1 MTHNLLKGKRG
12 IIFGALNEE
21 SIAWKVA
28 EKAAEEGATIALS
41 NTAMALRM
49 GTLDKLAEQINAP
62 IIAADATSVEDLEKV
77 FIEAQEKLGGKID
90 FVLHSVAMSPNVR
103 KHRTYDDLDYNFLN
117 KTLDISAI
125 SFHKM
130 LQVAKKLDAINEW
143 GSVVALTYVAS
154 QRTFFGYNDM
164 ADAKSMLESIA
175 RSFGYIYGREKHVRI
190 NTISQSPTATTAGKG
205 IKDIENMMDFADKM
219 SPLGNA
225 VAEDCAN
232 YCVMMFSDF
241 TRQAMTDYGYYLLKA
256 IKSAYDGKQQERYA
270 TCRDA
275 YLQLMLDLD
284 ELLCT
289 NSNFMLGRW
298 TQMARGI
305 ADEVAGTT
313 EADRQWLELNNAR
326 TLITTWGNRNSSEWG
341 GLPT

>member
-1 MTHNLLKGKRG
+1 M
-12 IIFGALNEE
+12 
-21 SIAWKVA
+21 
-28 EKAAEEGATIALS
+28 
-41 NTAMALRM
+41 M
-49 GTLDKLAEQINAP
+49 
-62 IIAADATSVEDLEKV
+62 EKV

-241 TRQAMTDYGYYLLKA
+241 TRKVTMREVVRFAIVGGIATVLQYVIYLAAMPLLANLIPALGNSDHTLATVANTLAYILSFIFNFIASTRYTFKVKA
-256 IKSAYDGKQQERYA
+256 NAKRGAGFTFSHIVNYSMQTLFLNLFVG
-270 TCRDA
+270 
-275 YLQLMLDLD
+275 
-284 ELLCT
+284 
-289 NSNFMLGRW
+289 LGLAK
-298 TQMARGI
+298 QMAMI
-305 ADEVAGTT
+305 P
-313 EADRQWLELNNAR
+313 
-326 TLITTWGNRNSSEWG
+326 TLCICIPVNFLLVRFF
-341 GLPT
+341 LKK

>member
-28 EKAAEEGATIALS
+28 VKAAEEGATIALS

-77 FIEAQEKLGGKID
+77 FTEAQEKLGGKID

-175 RSFGYIYGREKHVRI
+175 RSFKKKGDSLIKKPWNPIGR
-190 NTISQSPTATTAGKG
+190 
-205 IKDIENMMDFADKM
+205 
-219 SPLGNA
+219 
-225 VAEDCAN
+225 
-232 YCVMMFSDF
+232 
-241 TRQAMTDYGYYLLKA
+241 
-256 IKSAYDGKQQERYA
+256 
-270 TCRDA
+270 
-275 YLQLMLDLD
+275 
-284 ELLCT
+284 
-289 NSNFMLGRW
+289 
-298 TQMARGI
+298 
-305 ADEVAGTT
+305 
-313 EADRQWLELNNAR
+313 
-326 TLITTWGNRNSSEWG
+326 
-341 GLPT
+341 